1 MYGGRR
7 SDRRRSSDRGQIGCV
22 EPSGSRD
29 IGLQLLAAPSKVSC
43 EAPGDF
49 DVDIVRVVCGDDS
62 EGAAGLR
69 FEDLPSGV
77 FVRGFIKAYASAV
90 DIDAGE
96 VLARFDEQRPQAM
109 PPAPLASV
117 RSRRRYGAILLAITT
132 AAVFA
137 IIVATFALVRRAP
150 AQDDPIELSSAVPC
164 QVEAARVERS
174 CYVPSTIATP
184 TGSSR
189 S

>member
-1 MYGGRR
+1 MSREPIGRVLR
-7 SDRRRSSDRGQIGCV
+7 QERETRRLSIEEVSSTTRIPRKTLESLEED
-22 EPSGSRD
+22 
-29 IGLQLLAAPSKVSC
+29 
-43 EAPGDF
+43 
-49 DVDIVRVVCGDDS
+49 
-62 EGAAGLR
+62 R

-96 VLARFDEQRPQAM
+96 VLARFDEQRPQSR
-109 PPAPLASV
+109 PPAPLATV
-117 RSRRRYGAILLAITT
+117 RSRRRYGAIVLAIVT

-150 AQDDPIELSSAVPC
+150 AQDEPIELSFVLPC
-164 QVEAARVERS
+164 QVEADKVERCS
-174 CYVPSTIATP
+174 YAPSTTATP
-184 TGSSR
+184 IESSR

>member
-1 MYGGRR
+1 MIRDSIGDYLKTERETRR
-7 SDRRRSSDRGQIGCV
+7 LSIEEVSSTTRIPRRTLESL
-22 EPSGSRD
+22 E
-29 IGLQLLAAPSKVSC
+29 
-43 EAPGDF
+43 
-49 DVDIVRVVCGDDS
+49 DD
-62 EGAAGLR
+62 R

-90 DIDAGE
+90 DISADE
-96 VLARFDEQRPQAM
+96 VLARFDEERPQALS
-109 PPAPLASV
+109 PAPLATVHS
-117 RSRRRYGAILLAITT
+117 RSGYGAVLLAITT
-132 AAVFA
+132 AALFV

-174 CYVPSTIATP
+174 FCAPSTIATP
-184 TGSSR
+184 TASSL

>member
-1 MYGGRR
+1 MSRGSIGGVLKHEREER
-7 SDRRRSSDRGQIGCV
+7 HLSIEEVSSTTRIPRKALESLEED
-22 EPSGSRD
+22 
-29 IGLQLLAAPSKVSC
+29 
-43 EAPGDF
+43 
-49 DVDIVRVVCGDDS
+49 
-62 EGAAGLR
+62 R

-96 VLARFDEQRPQAM
+96 VLARFDEERPQAL

-117 RSRRRYGAILLAITT
+117 HSRRRYGAILLAIVT

-164 QVEAARVERS
+164 QVEAAKVERS
-174 CYVPSTIATP
+174 SYAPSTIAIP
-184 TGSSR
+184 IASSH